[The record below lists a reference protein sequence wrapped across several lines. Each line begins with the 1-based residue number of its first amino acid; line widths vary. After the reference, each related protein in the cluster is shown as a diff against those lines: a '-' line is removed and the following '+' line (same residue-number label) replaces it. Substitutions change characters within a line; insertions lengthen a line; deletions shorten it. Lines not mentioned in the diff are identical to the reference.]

1 MPDEQANPT
10 EPTSAASKLQ
20 ELLSTSLLT
29 RAVVLR
35 DFQRF
40 LSRRIPSFLAPADT
54 GNWLQ
59 DAERLRQRVL
69 SEVVFKGV
77 PPEVR
82 DGKPR
87 IELTDKLIPGSG
99 YSIQKLRYEAY
110 PGMWVPSLLYL
121 PDRIEGKVPVVL
133 NVNGHVGPP
142 GKSIEYEQIRCINLA
157 KRGLISL
164 HPEWLVFGELSA
176 AGNAHNKLAYL
187 DLCGFSGLS
196 IFYLHLKHGLDVL
209 LDLPQA
215 DPDRVAV
222 TGLSGGGWQTIVIS
236 ALDTRVTAAIPNA
249 GYIGEL
255 WRVFAMDDVGDGEQ
269 QPNDLVKLA
278 DYVHLTALLAPRAAL
293 LIYNAY
299 DDCCFLAHRA
309 WHSVFLPVKPLYQRL
324 GAADRFEFHEN
335 QDPGT
340 HNYDLDNRQ
349 ALYRFLN
356 QHFLGGGGQDEE
368 IPSASEVLTQEELT
382 VGIPADN
389 ATFASIACQLSR
401 DLPRNRAPLGD
412 AAHLTAWRGPA
423 RQMLRELVRYPDL
436 PLVEATLQSEQQVGA
451 GNVRTWELRP
461 GAGWTLPAVE
471 CLPAHGA
478 DAPVAVIVADEG
490 KSSCAELAA
499 QLWASGHRVVA
510 LDIFP
515 AGELARHEP
524 STRYFYTEMAAT
536 VGERTL
542 GIQAAQLRAVMEW
555 ASRGAPSCAL
565 YATGRAMSVA
575 AVIATALD
583 VEGRV
588 STLVTCDLPA
598 SLKLLFEQDAGY
610 EEQAPLY
617 CFGLLEQ
624 FDIRELPAMCA
635 GRHVECHRVWGGS
648 ARIDAELGGL
658 HSLPHGDFAIAAA
671 RDSDDPNGVTSPG

>member
-1 MPDEQANPT
+1 MPDQQTNPS
-10 EPTSAASKLQ
+10 EPASTASQLQ
-20 ELLSTSLLT
+20 DLLSKPLLT

-40 LSRRIPSFLAPADT
+40 LARRIPSFVAPTDT
-54 GNWLQ
+54 GSWLQ
-59 DAERLRQRVL
+59 EAERLRQRVL

-77 PPEVR
+77 PPEIC

-87 IELTDKLIPGSG
+87 VELTDKLTPGPG

-121 PDRIEGKVPVVL
+121 PDRIEGKAPVVL

-176 AGNAHNKLAYL
+176 SGNAHNKLAYL
-187 DLCGFSGLS
+187 DLCGLSGLS
-196 IFYLHLKHGLDVL
+196 IFYLHLKRGLDVL

-255 WRVFAMDDVGDGEQ
+255 WRVFAMDDVGDVEQ
-269 QPNDLVKLA
+269 QPNDLVRLA

-309 WHSVFLPVKPLYQRL
+309 WHSVYLPVRPLYQRL

-356 QHFLGGGGQDEE
+356 QHFLSGEGQDEE

-389 ATFASIACQLSR
+389 ATFASIACELSR
-401 DLPRNRAPLGD
+401 DLPRNRAPLAN
-412 AAHLTAWRGPA
+412 AADLTAWQGPA
-423 RQMLRELVRYPDL
+423 RQVLRELLRYPDL
-436 PLVEATLQSEQQVGA
+436 PPVEATLRSEQQVGA
-451 GNVRTWELRP
+451 GNFRTWELHP
-461 GAGWTLPAVE
+461 GPEWTLPAVE
-471 CLPAHGA
+471 CSPADGA
-478 DAPVAVIVADEG
+478 DAPVAVIIADEG

-515 AGELARHEP
+515 TGELARDES

-542 GIQAAQLRAVMEW
+542 GMQAAQLGAVIEW
-555 ASRGAPSCAL
+555 ASRSASSCAL
-565 YATGRAMSVA
+565 YATGRAVSVA
-575 AVIATALD
+575 AVIAAALD
-583 VEGRV
+583 AEGRL
-588 STLVTCDLPA
+588 STLITYDLPA
-598 SLKLLFEQDAGY
+598 SLKLLFEEDRGY
-610 EEQAPLY
+610 DEQPSLF
-617 CFGLLEQ
+617 CFGLFEQ
-624 FDIRELPAMCA
+624 FDIRELLAMCV
-635 GRHVECHRVWGGS
+635 GRHVECHRVWGDP
-648 ARIDAELGGL
+648 ARVEAELGGL
-658 HSLPHGDFAIAAA
+658 PLLPHGDFAFAA
-671 RDSDDPNGVTSPG
+671 RDSGDPNGVAIPR